1 MGVPAIAGVNCSL
14 VSHWLGCHSSA
25 GPLQLIKV
33 LSLIHLDTQVQKQGH
48 AANSIDMV
56 QAYSQE
62 DGKIMQE
69 SFADSVIYL
78 GGMFPPN
85 RIARQPLTLIHGYSH
100 LDGCREVSPGIYT
113 GGEWA

>member
-1 MGVPAIAGVNCSL
+1 MVYKRPALVAWQSL
-14 VSHWLGCHSSA
+14 RY
-25 GPLQLIKV
+25 
-33 LSLIHLDTQVQKQGH
+33 TQAKLCCIFR
-48 AANSIDMV
+48 AAINMV

-62 DGKIMQE
+62 DGKVMRE

-85 RIARQPLTLIHGYSH
+85 RIARQPLTLIHGHGH
-100 LDGCREVSPGIYT
+100 LDGCREVSPGIYA

>member
-1 MGVPAIAGVNCSL
+1 
-14 VSHWLGCHSSA
+14 
-25 GPLQLIKV
+25 
-33 LSLIHLDTQVQKQGH
+33 
-48 AANSIDMV
+48 MV

-62 DGKIMQE
+62 NGKIMQE
-69 SFADSVIYL
+69 SFANSVIYL